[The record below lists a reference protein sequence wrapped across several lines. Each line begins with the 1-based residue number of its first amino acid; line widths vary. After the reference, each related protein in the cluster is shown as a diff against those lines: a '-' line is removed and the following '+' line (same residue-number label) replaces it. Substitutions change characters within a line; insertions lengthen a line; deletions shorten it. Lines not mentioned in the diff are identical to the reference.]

1 MGMATKGPKI
11 SLDEGSASGR
21 GAWAVRP
28 WLGRVLFGLLGL
40 LLVAGLR
47 GWLTEAERAG
57 GQGDAT
63 PSAAGAQHSPSP
75 RGEGAAHSPANLGSL
90 APVLPKTSSPLAA
103 GEGAAAREERLLVS
117 RLRRQGVLAEGA
129 ESLTRQEL
137 VLYPELLTRIA
148 DSSNWM
154 PELMKASSSIL
165 PRGDGEPTLLSL
177 DRVAADSVLW
187 EFGLREG
194 DVIALIDGEIPRF
207 SPPRALDYIRKADE
221 VMAAL
226 DKGEPASLTV
236 LRHGQPLHLVF
247 RRW

>member
-1 MGMATKGPKI
+1 MATRGPKTR
-11 SLDEGSASGR
+11 LDEGPASGR
-21 GAWAVRP
+21 AAASGRP
-28 WLGRVLFGLLGL
+28 WRGLVLVGLLAL
-40 LLVAGLR
+40 LLAAVLR
-47 GWLTEAERAG
+47 GWPPGEERAG
-57 GQGDAT
+57 GE
-63 PSAAGAQHSPSP
+63 AGLSEDGAPRPASPS
-75 RGEGAAHSPANLGSL
+75 EQGAAQAPGQLGSL
-90 APVLPKTSSPLAA
+90 APNLPKTTSSLSA
-103 GEGAAAREERLLVS
+103 GEGPAAREERQLLS
-117 RLRRQGVLAEGA
+117 RLRRQGVLPEGA
-129 ESLTRQEL
+129 GSLTRQER
-137 VLYPELLTRIA
+137 VLYPELLTHIA

-207 SPPRALDYIRKADE
+207 SPTRALEYIRKADE

-226 DKGEPASLTV
+226 DKGEPASLTI
-236 LRHGQPLHLVF
+236 LRQGQPLHLVY